1 MKKRKSWAVCLLY
14 VAYMVIALV
23 ILNIDIKPHWKLIAV
38 LVCSCV
44 VLFLGAVI
52 CSCPHCGGYL
62 YRISSDYCPHCG
74 KNVYQDNTGYYVVIS
89 IEGDKVKLDRA
100 DVPEECIIEVDRALL
115 PKEIRVGTKLKG
127 KNDQFWIA

>member
-1 MKKRKSWAVCLLY
+1 
-14 VAYMVIALV
+14 MVIALV

-100 DVPEECIIEVDRALL
+100 DVPEECIIEVDRSLL